1 MKRLIVLVVLMAVN
15 KLQSQNVE
23 IYDNQNAWVNHTLTY
38 GFLPKYSFHSE
49 VQWRRENWIQHPQQ
63 FLLRYGITREL
74 NNGLSV
80 TAGYCYVH
88 TSPYGKIP
96 AKAAFPE
103 NRGWIQLQQKNVRG
117 RIELVERIRIEQR
130 WVHTPI
136 INPTTQIY
144 EAGDAVYSNRA
155 RFLQRFN
162 IALNKNT
169 IENGTVYLAMW
180 DEFFAAFGKNV
191 PTNVFDQNRAFAGLG
206 IQLPKLGR
214 LELGY
219 LNQLINK
226 GYFANAV
233 TQKVVNKREQ
243 NNILSFALY
252 TNVPYQEKKQ
262 GNSPTQ

>member
-1 MKRLIVLVVLMAVN
+1 
-15 KLQSQNVE
+15 
-23 IYDNQNAWVNHTLTY
+23 
-38 GFLPKYSFHSE
+38 
-49 VQWRRENWIQHPQQ
+49 
-63 FLLRYGITREL
+63 
-74 NNGLSV
+74 
-80 TAGYCYVH
+80 
-88 TSPYGKIP
+88 
-96 AKAAFPE
+96 
-103 NRGWIQLQQKNVRG
+103 
-117 RIELVERIRIEQR
+117 
-130 WVHTPI
+130 
-136 INPTTQIY
+136 
-144 EAGDAVYSNRA
+144 
-155 RFLQRFN
+155 
-162 IALNKNT
+162 
-169 IENGTVYLAMW
+169 MW

-243 NNILSFALY
+243 NNILSIALY